1 MTTESNT
8 WRSPPA
14 PAASGLRWAV
24 PALALLLAACA
35 AGGGRKDADA
45 DPMATLQE
53 RATARWQLLIDRKPE
68 QAYAYLTPG
77 YRSTRPLA
85 DYRGAP
91 RNPAVQWTGISW
103 HQAECEQPDSCQ
115 VRLLLDYQMAAP
127 SAGNIPGIQELTER
141 WLRLDGTWYHLP
153 AD

>member
-8 WRSPPA
+8 RRPTA
-14 PAASGLRWAV
+14 GAGLRWAA

-35 AGGGRKDADA
+35 TGGGRIDAGTDA
-45 DPMATLQE
+45 DPMAALQQ
-53 RATARWQLLIDRKPE
+53 RATERWQLLIDRKPE
-68 QAYAYLTPG
+68 QAYGYLTPG

-115 VRLLLDYQMAAP
+115 VRLLLDYEMAAP